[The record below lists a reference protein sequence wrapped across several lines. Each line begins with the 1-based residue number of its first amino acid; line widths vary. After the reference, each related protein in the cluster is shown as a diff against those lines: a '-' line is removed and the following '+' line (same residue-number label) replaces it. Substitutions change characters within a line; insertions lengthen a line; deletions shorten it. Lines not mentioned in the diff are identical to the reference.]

1 MITLEDYFKTVEDL
15 RSPENDNT
23 AQALLDKVNALLDYL
38 KTLGIKEYIDK
49 ETGSQISGNG
59 SGGGGARRKNS
70 TEGRPQ
76 SSHKEF
82 RGVDVADPQ
91 NTIDGILTD
100 AMLLKFGLY
109 REAAQCTISW
119 CHLTDRSPKSG
130 KRTFLP

>member
-1 MITLEDYFKTVEDL
+1 MITLEHYFAKLEDL
-15 RSPENDNT
+15 RNPESEKI

-38 KTLGIKEYIDK
+38 ETLGIKKYIDK
-49 ETGSQISGNG
+49 ETGCQISGDG

-70 TEGRPQ
+70 TEGRPK

-109 REAAQCTISW
+109 REAAQCTVSW
-119 CHLTDRSPKSG
+119 CHLTDRPPKSG
-130 KRTFLP
+130 RRTFIP